1 MIQTFGCYL
10 QVTYAI
16 NMKPFLPVRGS
27 RPGKSVQMTEAEVR
41 GL

>member
-1 MIQTFGCYL
+1 MFKLFVRPLITSP
-10 QVTYAI
+10 AS
-16 NMKPFLPVRGS
+16 NAAHFLSVRGS